1 MNGLNR
7 GLFEALLTNELDS
20 KLEALDRTLTAEV
33 SALHHAE
40 AADRLALHI
49 SRHLQ
54 RTVGAMD
61 QQRRVQLG
69 VALATR
75 IINLLQ
81 ADSSGD
87 VDVGDEPHP
96 SASVLRSVLAKMP
109 DGTPETLQLPA
120 TPLLDTT
127 LLTNA
132 PGEPRLQH
140 QIQTEIPSS
149 DRIDVLMAF
158 VRQTGIRTLLDSV
171 RRHADAGRRIR
182 VLTTT
187 YTGSTELEALEKLEA
202 AGAEIRVSYDTS
214 STRLHAKAWLFHRD
228 SGYSTAFIG
237 SSNLTHSAQVT
248 GLEWNVRVSGAR
260 NPDVIDK
267 FSAVFESYW
276 ASDDFRPFNADEFR
290 SRTAQNS
297 TAHTILL
304 SPVEIRP
311 EPFQSRL
318 LEQIAIARIQGR
330 HRNLLVSATGT
341 GKTVMAALDY
351 QRLKNTLP
359 RSRLLFVAHRKE
371 ILEQSRATFRHA
383 LRDASFGE
391 LWVGGSRPSDFEHVF
406 ASIQSLASSGV
417 SLIDASHF
425 DVVIVDEF
433 HHAAAESYRTLLSH
447 LDPKE
452 LLGLTATPE
461 RSDGASILDWFGG
474 RIAAELRLWDAIE
487 QHRLCPFSYFGVA
500 DTNDL
505 SGVTWRRGVGYA
517 VDELTNVLTADDAK
531 ARLVIQQLTR
541 IVPNARSMRAL
552 GFCVSVR
559 HAQFMAR
566 HFQAAGINAVA
577 VSAESSPEERAN
589 ALAQLKAG
597 SIQAVFS
604 VDLFNEGIDIPSV
617 DTLILLRPTE
627 SPIVFL
633 QQLGRGLR
641 KEAGKATCT
650 VLDFVAQHRQEF
662 RFDRRLG
669 ALLPGGRKRLIEQVE
684 QGFPY
689 LPSGCDMQLDPV
701 ARDRILTS
709 LKSSIPN
716 QWRQKVAEAQR
727 VREPGNELSLRRFIE
742 ESGIPLEEIYS
753 NEHCWSELLEDAGM
767 PTLPSGPHESV
778 IRKAI
783 GRILHINDIERPDEF
798 AKLLEGNAYISFDQK
813 SRKERR
819 LAHMLTAVLL
829 ESITPQPETVEQ
841 ALRALHAH
849 PQIVSELKE
858 LLRLLKDR
866 VDHLQVGLVS
876 HPETPLLVHARY
888 SRREILA
895 SFSDGRSFR
904 LPPWREGV
912 RWIERESVDLLAS
925 TFDKSGERFSP
936 TTRYRDYAVSRSLVH
951 WESQSTTRSTSE
963 TGLRYQEHESRG
975 STVLL
980 FARLSPGERA
990 FWLLGPGRYQSHI
1003 GDRPM
1008 AIHWKLDV
1016 ELPGDLFAAFA
1027 AAVS

>member
-1 MNGLNR
+1 MNGLTR
-7 GLFEALLTNELDS
+7 GLFEALLTNELQS
-20 KLEALDRTLTAEV
+20 KLEGLDGSLIPAI
-33 SALHHAE
+33 SDLHPAE

-49 SRHLQ
+49 SKHLQ
-54 RTVGAMD
+54 RAVESMN
-61 QQRRVQLG
+61 QQRRVELG
-69 VALATR
+69 VALATK

-81 ADSSGD
+81 VDGHGDIGEADA
-87 VDVGDEPHP
+87 PHV
-96 SASVLRSVLAKMP
+96 SASVLRAILARMP
-109 DGTPETLQLPA
+109 DGSPETIPLPA
-120 TPLLDTT
+120 TPLFDTT

-149 DRIDVLMAF
+149 SRIDVLMAF
-158 VRQTGIRTLLDSV
+158 VRQTGIRTLLDPIRKHV
-171 RRHADAGRRIR
+171 DGGRRIR
-182 VLTTT
+182 LLTTT
-187 YTGSTELEALEKLEA
+187 YTGSTELEALKQLSD
-202 AGAEIRVSYDTS
+202 AGAEVRVSYDNS
-214 STRLHAKAWLFHRD
+214 PTRLHAKAWLFHRD

-267 FSAVFESYW
+267 FSAVFDTYW
-276 ASDDFRPFNADEFR
+276 ASNDFLPFDAEEFS
-290 SRTAQNS
+290 SRTDQSSPNS
-297 TAHTILL
+297 RIFL

-318 LEQIAIARIQGR
+318 LEQIAIARVQGR

-383 LRDASFGE
+383 LRDAAFGE
-391 LWVGGSRPSDFEHVF
+391 LWVGGSRPSNFDHVF
-406 ASIQSLASSGV
+406 ASIQSLASSGTD
-417 SLIDASHF
+417 LIDPRHF

-433 HHAAAESYRTLLSH
+433 HHAAAESYRALLNR
-447 LDPKE
+447 LEPKE

-461 RSDGASILDWFGG
+461 RSDGASILDWFDG

-487 QHRLCPFSYFGVA
+487 QHRLCPFSYFGVS
-500 DTNDL
+500 DQNDL
-505 SGVTWRRGVGYA
+505 SGVTWRRGTGYA
-517 VDELTNVLTADDAK
+517 IDELTNVLTADDAK
-531 ARLVIQQLTR
+531 ARLVIEQLRR
-541 IVPNARSMRAL
+541 IVPNPKSMKAL
-552 GFCVSVR
+552 GFCVSVK
-559 HAQFMAR
+559 HAQFMAK
-566 HFQAAGINAVA
+566 HFQAAGINATA
-577 VSAESSPEERAN
+577 VSAESTSEERAD
-589 ALAQLKAG
+589 ALHRLRSGA
-597 SIQAVFS
+597 IQAVFS

-641 KEAGKATCT
+641 KEQGKSTCT
-650 VLDFVAQHRQEF
+650 VLDFVAQHRREF

-669 ALLPGGRKRLIEQVE
+669 ALIPGGRKRLIEQIE

-689 LPSGCDMQLDPV
+689 LPSGCDMQLDMV
-701 ARDRILTS
+701 AKERILAS
-709 LKSSIPN
+709 LRSSVPS
-716 QWRQKVAEAQR
+716 QWRQKVAEARR
-727 VREPGNELSLRRFIE
+727 VKESGSELSLRLFLE

-753 NEHCWSELLEDAGM
+753 DDHCWSKLLEDAGL
-767 PTLPSGPHESV
+767 PTLPAGPHESTL
-778 IRKAI
+778 RKAI
-783 GRILHINDIERPDEF
+783 GRMLHINDVDRPTTYLT
-798 AKLLEGNAYISFDQK
+798 LLEPNAWTDLGGK
-813 SRKERR
+813 SLKWRR
-819 LAHMLTAVLL
+819 SAHMLTAVML
-829 ESITPQPETVEQ
+829 EKVTPQPETVEQ
-841 ALRALHAH
+841 SLRLLHDH
-849 PQIVSELKE
+849 PQVVSELME
-858 LLRLLKDR
+858 LLDLLKER
-866 VDHLQVGLVS
+866 VDHLQAALQS
-876 HPETPLLVHARY
+876 HPEVPLLVHARY

-895 SFSDGRSFR
+895 SLSDGASYR
-904 LPPWREGV
+904 LPLWFEGV
-912 RWIERESVDLLAS
+912 RWIPQENVDLLAS
-925 TFDKSGERFSP
+925 TFDKSGDRFSP
-936 TTRYRDYAVSRSLVH
+936 TTRYRDYAVSRSVVH
-951 WESQSTTRSTSE
+951 WESQSTTRSKSE

-980 FARLSPGERA
+980 FARLSPDERA
-990 FWLLGPGRYQSHI
+990 FWLLGPGRYQSHT

-1016 ELPGDLFAAFA
+1016 DLPGDLFAAFA

>member
-1 MNGLNR
+1 MNGLAR
-7 GLFEALLTNELDS
+7 GLFEALLTNELQS
-20 KLEALDRTLTAEV
+20 KLKGLDGSLIPAISE
-33 SALHHAE
+33 LQPAE

-49 SRHLQ
+49 SKHLQ
-54 RTVGAMD
+54 RAVESMN
-61 QQRRVQLG
+61 QQRRVELG
-69 VALATR
+69 VALATK

-81 ADSSGD
+81 VDGHGDIDEADA
-87 VDVGDEPHP
+87 PHV
-96 SASVLRSVLAKMP
+96 SASVLRAILARMP
-109 DGTPETLQLPA
+109 DGSPETIPLPA
-120 TPLLDTT
+120 TPLFDTT

-149 DRIDVLMAF
+149 NRIDVLMAF
-158 VRQTGIRTLLDSV
+158 VRQTGIRTLLDPIRKHV
-171 RRHADAGRRIR
+171 NEGRKIR
-182 VLTTT
+182 LLTTT
-187 YTGSTELEALEKLEA
+187 YTGSTELEALKQLSDV
-202 AGAEIRVSYDTS
+202 GAEVRVSYDTS

-267 FSAVFESYW
+267 FSAVFDTYW
-276 ASDDFRPFNADEFR
+276 ASDDFIPFDAEEFS
-290 SRTAQNS
+290 SRTDQSSPNS
-297 TAHTILL
+297 RIFL

-318 LEQIAIARIQGR
+318 LEQIAIARVQGR

-383 LRDASFGE
+383 LRDAAFGE
-391 LWVGGSRPSDFEHVF
+391 MWVGGSRPSNFEHVF
-406 ASIQSLASSGV
+406 ASIQSLASSGTD
-417 SLIDASHF
+417 LIDPKHF

-433 HHAAAESYRTLLSH
+433 HHAAAESYRTLLNH
-447 LDPKE
+447 LEPKE

-461 RSDGASILDWFGG
+461 RSDGASILDWFDG

-487 QHRLCPFSYFGVA
+487 QHRLCPFSYFGVS
-500 DTNDL
+500 DQNDL
-505 SGVTWRRGVGYA
+505 SGVTWRRGTGYA
-517 VDELTNVLTADDAK
+517 IDELTNVLTADDAK
-531 ARLVIQQLTR
+531 ARLVIEQVRR
-541 IVPNARSMRAL
+541 IVPNAKSMKAL
-552 GFCVSVR
+552 GFCVSVK
-559 HAQFMAR
+559 HAQFMAK
-566 HFQAAGINAVA
+566 HFHAAGINATA
-577 VSAESSPEERAN
+577 VSAESTTEERAD
-589 ALAQLKAG
+589 ALHRLRSGA
-597 SIQAVFS
+597 IQAVFS

-641 KEAGKATCT
+641 KEQGKSTCT
-650 VLDFVAQHRQEF
+650 VLDFVAQHRKEF
-662 RFDRRLG
+662 RFDKRLG
-669 ALLPGGRKRLIEQVE
+669 ALIPGGRKRLIEQIE

-689 LPSGCDMQLDPV
+689 LPSGCDMQLDMV
-701 ARDRILTS
+701 AKERILAS
-709 LKSSIPN
+709 LRSSVPN
-716 QWRQKVAEAQR
+716 QWRQKVAEARR
-727 VREPGNELSLRRFIE
+727 VKESGNELSLRVFLE

-753 NEHCWSELLEDAGM
+753 DDYCWSKLLEDAGL
-767 PTLPSGPHESV
+767 PTLPAGPHESTL
-778 IRKAI
+778 RKAI
-783 GRILHINDIERPDEF
+783 GRMLHINDVDRPTTYLT
-798 AKLLEGNAYISFDQK
+798 LLKPNAWTDLGRK
-813 SRKERR
+813 SLKERR
-819 LAHMLTAVLL
+819 CAHMLTAVMF
-829 ESITPQPETVEQ
+829 EKVTSQPETVEQ
-841 ALRALHAH
+841 SLRLLHDH
-849 PQIVSELKE
+849 PQVVSELME
-858 LLRLLKDR
+858 LLELLKER
-866 VDHLQVGLVS
+866 VDHLQTELQS
-876 HPETPLLVHARY
+876 HPEAPLLVHARY

-895 SFSDGRSFR
+895 SLSDGSSYR
-904 LPPWREGV
+904 LPLWFEGV
-912 RWIERESVDLLAS
+912 RWIPQENVDLLAS
-925 TFDKSGERFSP
+925 TFDKSGNRFSP
-936 TTRYRDYAVSRSLVH
+936 TTRYRDYAVSRSAVH

-980 FARLSPGERA
+980 FARLSPDDRA
-990 FWLLGPGRYQSHI
+990 FWLLGPGRYQSHT

-1016 ELPGDLFAAFA
+1016 DLPGDLFAAFA